1 MFNIRLFKF
10 NKKSNSTKKPVL
22 NTGQTFSCTMKTSSS
37 IINPV
42 IDIKYPANQIPDF
55 NYAYID
61 SFKRYFYITDTEF
74 SIGVW
79 TLYLSVDVLATY
91 KDDIL
96 NSSQYVLRSYSN
108 YDGDLIDSIYDTKL
122 LTIGKCSYSVY
133 PGATVGGST
142 YTYGVSYRYSDG
154 TSGTTSDYFNV
165 GLSGGDFLVGIVGNN
180 ATGVNYYSMSY
191 NTFKQFINQAVNLT
205 PTDMTDV
212 STGVAQAIY
221 NPIQYITTVRWY
233 PEVPQG
239 ASGTSINTVYL
250 GKDSITTSGSIYPL
264 NIEKTVEYW
273 MEIPI
278 PRHPSSTS
286 YPYLNQSPYS
296 EYNLFFQPFGN
307 VPIDATK
314 IYGQS
319 DLYVTWTVDF
329 AKGIGHMRVRP
340 YTHFENN
347 QSVII
352 DTMAEYGV
360 SIPISS
366 LVMDVQSGLTIA
378 GLTWLNDGIKNLTS
392 SKSAGKTVMDNPQY
406 RNAINAGIDMGKPLD
421 TISIGGTVE
430 RSLDALAGAMGQV
443 KTSGTSGSFLA
454 YNSGKPY
461 VYAFFYDQT
470 SHYPELFGRP
480 SNKQLVLSGLSGFT
494 LCENAAVNYIYL
506 YPSEGEKNAVIG
518 YLNSGFF
525 IE

>member
-42 IDIKYPANQIPDF
+42 IDIKYPSNQIPDF

-61 SFKRYFYITDTEF
+61 SFKRYYYVTDTEY

-122 LTIGKCSYSVY
+122 LTTGKCSYSVY

-142 YTYGVSYRYSDG
+142 YTYGVNYRYSDG
-154 TSGTTSDYFNV
+154 TSGTTSNYFNV

-221 NPIQYITTVRWY
+221 NPIQYITVVRWY

-239 ASGTSINTVYL
+239 ASDTAINTVYL

-264 NIEKTVEYW
+264 DIEKTVEYW

-278 PRHPSSTS
+278 PRHPSSSS

-307 VPIDATK
+307 IPIDATK

-329 AKGIGHMRVRP
+329 AKGVSHMRVRP
-340 YTHFENN
+340 YSHLENN
-347 QSVII
+347 AAVII

-360 SIPISS
+360 TIPISS

-392 SKSAGKTVMDNPQY
+392 SRKTGKSAKDNPQY
-406 RNAINAGIDMGKPLD
+406 RNAINAGVDMGRPLE
-421 TISIGGTVE
+421 ISSGGTIE

-470 SHYPELFGRP
+470 SHFPELFGRP
-480 SNKQLVLSGLSGFT
+480 SNKQLVLSGLTGFT
-494 LCENAAVNYIYL
+494 LCENAALNYTYL
-506 YPSEGEKNAVIG
+506 YPTEGEKNAVIG
-518 YLNSGFF
+518 YLDSGFF